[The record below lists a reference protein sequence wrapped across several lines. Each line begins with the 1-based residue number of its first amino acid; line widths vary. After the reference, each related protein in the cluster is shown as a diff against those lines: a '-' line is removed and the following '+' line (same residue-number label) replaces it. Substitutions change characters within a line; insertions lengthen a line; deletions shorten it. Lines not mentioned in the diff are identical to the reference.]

1 MKFSPPGSFRPD
13 SRDVDMMVCTA
24 GHVDHGKTSLVKWLT
39 GCETDV
45 LKEEKERGMTIEPGF
60 APCSTVAGVSVGIT
74 DVPGHEKFVRH
85 LVAGV
90 SGVGM
95 CILVIAADDGIMPQT
110 VEHFQ
115 IMELL
120 GVERGVV
127 ALTKMDL
134 VDAATLERR
143 VAEIRAWL
151 ADGFL
156 KDAPICPVSSA
167 TGDGI
172 LEFHRVFSEAANA
185 AMRAEDLGIFRLP
198 IERSFAMEGFG
209 RVVSG
214 VPVAGRI
221 AEGDWVELVPGG
233 ARGRVRGMQC
243 FGRAAERGRSGLC
256 VALNVPDFAREN
268 PKRGQVLCLPGRLR
282 AASVFHARLRMLDRT
297 GLGLK
302 NGERVML
309 HAGTAEVQARVYC
322 LEKQNLSPGDS
333 AWAALA
339 TDEPVAA
346 ALCDRFILRKL
357 SPVRTLGGGRI
368 VDVVADGPRPR
379 KAEALARMAHWEA
392 HYAGA
397 GYRDR
402 AAAARLVEQCI
413 EMNHPDG
420 AGLEGLRGDCLLAED
435 VLAEI
440 AAELERE
447 GNVVRIGRERFLHRR
462 CAEQARTRLE
472 EEIHRHFEQGERL
485 LDPQSLAPRMPAE
498 VKAYALGLLADGGAI
513 ALKGNRILA
522 PGGENA
528 PTPEQ
533 ALTERICGLYAE
545 TGFNS
550 PRPEEVPERVGAASA
565 KVDAVIQMLV
575 AEGRLIRV
583 SAKVLLAR
591 EHMAKAQELVAAA
604 IQKDGQLD
612 SGDFKFMIGS
622 TRKYALGILE
632 YMDRTHV
639 TTRIDSLRRLAPN
652 YEKRM
657 LK

>member
-1 MKFSPPGSFRPD
+1 MDLTPPGSWRPE
-13 SRDVDMMVCTA
+13 SRDVEMMVCTA

-74 DVPGHEKFVRH
+74 DVPGHEKFVH
-85 LVAGV
+85 HMVAGV

-134 VDAATLERR
+134 VDAATREQRIG
-143 VAEIRAWL
+143 EIRAWL
-151 ADGFL
+151 ANGFL
-156 KDAPICPVSSA
+156 KDAPICPVSSS
-167 TGDGI
+167 TGEGI
-172 LEFHRVFSEAANA
+172 LEFHRIFSEAVNA
-185 AMRAEDLGIFRLP
+185 AVRSEALGIFRLP
-198 IERSFAMEGFG
+198 IERVFAMEGFG
-209 RVVSG
+209 KVLSG

-233 ARGRVRGMQC
+233 AQGRVRGMQC
-243 FGRAAERGRSGLC
+243 FGRSAEQGRSGLC

-268 PKRGQVLCLPGRLR
+268 PKRGQVLCLPGRLH
-282 AASVFHARLRMLDRT
+282 AATVFHSRIRMLDRT
-297 GLGLK
+297 GLGVK
-302 NGERVML
+302 SGERVML
-309 HAGTAEVQARVYC
+309 HTGTAEVQARVYG
-322 LEKQNLSPGDS
+322 LESKDLAPGDS
-333 AWAALA
+333 AWVALVA
-339 TDEPVAA
+339 DEPVAA
-346 ALCDRFILRKL
+346 APCDRYILRKL
-357 SPVRTLGGGRI
+357 SPVRTLGGGRFD
-368 VDVVADGPRPR
+368 DVSLDDRRPR

-402 AAAARLVEQCI
+402 AAAALLVEQRL

-420 AGLEGLRGDCLLAED
+420 VGMEGLLGDCLLAEP
-435 VLAEI
+435 VVAEI
-440 AAELERE
+440 VAELERQ
-447 GNVVRIGRERFLHRR
+447 GKIVRIGRGLLLHRR
-462 CAEQARTRLE
+462 SAEQARARLG
-472 EEIHRHFEQGERL
+472 EEIRGRFEKGERL
-485 LDPQSLAPRMPAE
+485 LDPQAIAPRMPAE
-498 VKAYALGLLADGGAI
+498 VKTHVLGLLAAAGA
-513 ALKGNRILA
+513 LEFKGNRIFPRGA
-522 PGGENA
+522 AAG

-533 ALTERICGLYAE
+533 ALAEQVCRLYAE

-550 PRPEEVPERVGAASA
+550 PRPEEVPERLKAAPGP
-565 KVDAVIQMLV
+565 VEAVLQMLV

-591 EHMAKAQELVAAA
+591 AHMAKAQELVVAA
-604 IQKDGQLD
+604 IQKNGQLD

-639 TTRIDSLRRLAPN
+639 TVRLDSLRKLAPN
-652 YEKRM
+652 FEKRM